1 MELSSQVKWQQQAV
15 FWVVDSKNNSISYI
29 NKDCKVCPLVTV
41 IPMIKLNPEKIVG
54 HVRHEV
60 LFHYKYQENL
70 VQVGRHF
77 LL

>member
-1 MELSSQVKWQQQAV
+1 MELSTQVKWQQQAV
-15 FWVVDSKNNSISYI
+15 NNSISYI
-29 NKDCKVCPLVTV
+29 TKDCKVCPLVTV
-41 IPMIKLNPEKIVG
+41 ISIIKQNSEKIIG